1 MYALFLSL
9 ASGDRMKQRIERVSI
24 SGKVVAIRASV
35 QAQRGGRYRKQFI
48 VNDAINEQD
57 AIAAAK
63 DYIALILQRLSNMP
77 AEREIVKIV
86 EEIVDQAKLKDAHNT
101 KVRGAVGKDVS
112 AVLERYPLSTTVF
125 GYENSL
131 GEWVK

>member
-1 MYALFLSL
+1 
-9 ASGDRMKQRIERVSI
+9 
-24 SGKVVAIRASV
+24 
-35 QAQRGGRYRKQFI
+35 
-48 VNDAINEQD
+48 
-57 AIAAAK
+57 
-63 DYIALILQRLSNMP
+63 MP

-112 AVLERYPLSTTVF
+112 AVLARYPLSTTVF